1 MRWMQALRVTSVSL
15 CLPIA
20 VASCSSSEPSAVAPT
35 TRSPEP
41 GAALPVARVVFPFI
55 RGTVSS
61 PGTSVYLAGGLTAD
75 SRPRGGVGTG
85 TGNPEV
91 VRLGARAVPDL
102 RWTVDLAPDE
112 MLRSAAVVELLAGRV
127 LVANRCSGIGWTRDT
142 GWHCGPTA
150 PAMWRLTE
158 EGSAEPVRLSGPL
171 LDRDPG
177 TFGTWVSIVGALDGL
192 PLVTAREALT
202 ETVGADL
209 VQLYQL
215 DVETGATR
223 QVTHPVPLQREG
235 QACTAGDGS
244 LKLIEARVAPD
255 ATVEAVRVHH
265 RQSDATWS
273 TGPWVTLD
281 PPFTLNAE
289 LICVGEEIAAYETG
303 GNRMALINGATG
315 QVRDVILDSDWDA
328 ATRISVRRFNDRL
341 LVAAEGADLTTAS
354 YRWVDARGTVT
365 PFGSE
370 QAQLHR
376 PNIPTPVLLNN
387 EVWDITGL
395 VAGQPGLAAVPL
407 S

>member
-1 MRWMQALRVTSVSL
+1 MRLIQALRVASVSL

-20 VASCSSSEPSAVAPT
+20 VASCSSSEPSAVPRT

-41 GAALPVARVVFPFI
+41 GSSRSADAVVFPFVN
-55 RGTVSS
+55 GTVSS

-75 SRPRGGVGTG
+75 SRPRRSIGTA

-91 VRLGARAVPDL
+91 VRLGPGAVPDL
-102 RWTVDLAPDE
+102 RWTIDLAPDE
-112 MLRSAAVVELLAGRV
+112 MLRSAAVVELLAGRF
-127 LVANRCSGIGWTRDT
+127 LAANRCSGIGWTEDA

-150 PAMWRLTE
+150 PAIWRLNKD
-158 EGSAEPVRLSGPL
+158 GSGELVRLSGPL
-171 LDRDPG
+171 LDREPG
-177 TFGTWVSIVGALDGL
+177 TFGTWISIVGTLDGL
-192 PLVTAREALT
+192 PLITAREAVT

-215 DVETGATR
+215 DVETGATSK
-223 QVTHPVPLQREG
+223 VTLPVPLQREG
-235 QACTAGDGS
+235 QACTAEDGT
-244 LKLIEARVAPD
+244 LRLLEARVAPD
-255 ATVEAVRVHH
+255 ATVDAVRVHH
-265 RQSDATWS
+265 RRPDATWS
-273 TGPWVTLD
+273 AGPWVPLD
-281 PPFTLNAE
+281 APFSLNAE
-289 LICVGEEIAAYETG
+289 LACVGDVIAAYETY

-315 QVRDVILDSDWDA
+315 QARDVILDREWEA
-328 ATRISVRRFNDRL
+328 ATRITVRRFNDRL
-341 LVAAEGADLTTAS
+341 LVAAESEDLTTAS

-395 VAGQPGLAAVPL
+395 VAGQPGLAAIPL